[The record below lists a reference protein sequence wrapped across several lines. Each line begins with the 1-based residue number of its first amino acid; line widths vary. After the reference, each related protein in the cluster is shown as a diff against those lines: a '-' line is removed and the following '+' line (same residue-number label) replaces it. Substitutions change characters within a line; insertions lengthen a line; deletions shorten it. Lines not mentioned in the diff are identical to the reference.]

1 MIRQLTLMIVA
12 NIISSLLTVSIL
24 LTAGY
29 FAWQQGMVPN
39 FVAKETVVPEKN
51 TSERQNNSLQSNA
64 VEVVLSVQ
72 DLREMREK
80 MTNSER
86 TKLFASVVRKL
97 PPGEIEQLSNWLEAG
112 LTADEVSQIKQMSN
126 RYFTEAEIEQL
137 MRYIE
142 KSP

>member
-86 TKLFASVVRKL
+86 TQLFASVVRKL

>member
-1 MIRQLTLMIVA
+1 MIVA

-51 TSERQNNSLQSNA
+51 TTERQNNSLQSNA